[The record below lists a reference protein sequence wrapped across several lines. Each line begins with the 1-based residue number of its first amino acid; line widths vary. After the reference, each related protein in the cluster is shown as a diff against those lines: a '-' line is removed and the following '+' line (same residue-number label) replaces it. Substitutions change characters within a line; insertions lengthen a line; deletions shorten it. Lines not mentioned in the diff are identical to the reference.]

1 MLNTHGRR
9 CGAGGETRSTGAGQ
23 PDFAVVPHLE
33 LAKNGNWQPPKQM
46 KSKPSSNC
54 FIESQTPDYLK
65 LLDFGNASAFSCS
78 PLLFINNPV
87 SDKGSMP
94 LFGCPSEDAQGTSIS
109 PALLVTPEPK
119 GWILKE
125 CKGSVLI
132 CT

>member
-1 MLNTHGRR
+1 
-9 CGAGGETRSTGAGQ
+9 
-23 PDFAVVPHLE
+23 
-33 LAKNGNWQPPKQM
+33 M

-54 FIESQTPDYLK
+54 FIESQTPDCLK
-65 LLDFGNASAFSCS
+65 LLDFGNASAFSCF
-78 PLLFINNPV
+78 PLLFINPV

-125 CKGSVLI
+125 CKCSVLI